1 MKEGKS
7 TILIIDD
14 IASNIYAL
22 ENLLATDNR
31 TFLQATSG
39 NQGLKIALN
48 QPVDL
53 IILDVQ
59 MPEMDGFEVANMLK
73 SNKRTKDIPILFASA
88 EFKEQKNILKGLE
101 EGAIDYLFKPLDP
114 EITKAKVT
122 MLIQLE
128 LQRKKL
134 VETNN
139 ALEKSYILINNCI
152 DIICTIDATTFEFDE
167 FNVAMSDILGYTPKE
182 ISKHTLLFYLSDED
196 KIRVSDFK
204 KSDEKT
210 LSFETKVMCKDQ
222 SYRCLQW
229 NILIKGEKWFS
240 NARDITER
248 KKKEI
253 EIIRLN
259 ENLRENVIQ
268 LENSNTELE
277 SFSYSVS
284 HDLRAPLRAIN
295 NYSQMLEES
304 AGTEMNE
311 KSLRFL
317 GNIKRNATKMDH
329 LIDDLLEFSR
339 LGKKGIDKQP
349 IELKELV
356 QICLDEIPHA
366 NPNLTIKISDLP
378 IVQADYS
385 LLKQVMVNLLSN
397 AIKYSNK
404 KENPTIEV
412 GTFAHEGMH
421 AFYVKD
427 NGVGFDMQYM
437 DKLFGVFQRLHS
449 NKEFEGTGV
458 GLAIVKRIIEKHGGK
473 VWAEAKIDE
482 GATFFVTMPL

>member
-1 MKEGKS
+1 MKEGNS

-14 IASNIYAL
+14 ITSNIYAL
-22 ENLLATDNR
+22 ENLLLTENR
-31 TFLQATSG
+31 TFLKATSG
-39 NQGLKIALN
+39 GQGLKLALSN
-48 QPVDL
+48 SVDL

-59 MPEMDGFEVANMLK
+59 MPEMDGFEVAHMLK

-88 EFKEQKNILKGLE
+88 EYKEQKNILKGFE
-101 EGAIDYLFKPLDP
+101 EGAVDYLFKPLDP
-114 EITKAKVT
+114 EITKAKVS

-134 VETNN
+134 VETNT

-152 DIICTIDATTFEFDE
+152 DIICTIDATTLAFDE
-167 FNVAMSDILGYTPKE
+167 FNVAMTNILGYSAQE
-182 ISKHTLLFYLSDED
+182 ISSHTLLFYLTEED
-196 KIRVSDFK
+196 KVRIADFK
-204 KSDEKT
+204 KSNDTT

-222 SYRCLQW
+222 SFRCVHW
-229 NILIKGEKWFS
+229 NILIKGGKWFS

-248 KKKEI
+248 KKKEL
-253 EIIRLN
+253 EIVRLN
-259 ENLRENVIQ
+259 QHLQENVVQ
-268 LENSNTELE
+268 LERSNKELE

-295 NYSQMLEES
+295 NYSQMLEEAS
-304 AGTEMNE
+304 AKEMGD
-311 KSLRFL
+311 KSVRYLA
-317 GNIKRNATKMDH
+317 NIQRNATKMDH

-339 LGKKGIDKQP
+339 LGKKPIEKQQ
-349 IELKELV
+349 IELKQLI
-356 QICLDEIPHA
+356 QICVDEILLEHS
-366 NPNLTIKISDLP
+366 NLSVTILDLP

-404 KENPTIEV
+404 KEHPVIEV
-412 GTFAHEGMH
+412 GTFDKVGMH

-427 NGVGFDMQYM
+427 NGVGFDMQYI
-437 DKLFGVFQRLHS
+437 DKLFGVFQRLHT

-458 GLAIVKRIIEKHGGK
+458 GLAIVKRIVEKHGGT
-473 VWAEAKIDE
+473 VWAEAKVDE
-482 GATFFVTMPL
+482 GATFYVTLPQ

>member
-1 MKEGKS
+1 MKEGNS

-14 IASNIYAL
+14 ISSNIFAL
-22 ENLLATDNR
+22 ENLLMNNTR

-39 NQGLKIALN
+39 TEGLKMALSN
-48 QPVDL
+48 SVDL

-88 EFKEQKNILKGLE
+88 EFKEQKNMLKGLE

-114 EITKAKVT
+114 EITKAKVS

-152 DIICTIDATTFEFDE
+152 DIICTIDAEKFTFDE
-167 FNVAMSDILGYTPKE
+167 FNVAMTNILGYSTTE
-182 ISKHTLLFYLSDED
+182 ISHQTLLDYLTEED
-196 KIRVSDFK
+196 KIRIVNFK
-204 KSDEKT
+204 KDNEKT
-210 LSFETKVMCKDQ
+210 LSFETTVTCKDQ

-229 NILIKGEKWFS
+229 NILVKGTKWFA

-248 KKKEI
+248 KKKEV
-253 EIIRLN
+253 EIFLLN
-259 ENLRENVIQ
+259 EHLQENVKQ
-268 LENSNTELE
+268 LESTNKDLE

-295 NYSQMLEES
+295 NYAQMLEDTS
-304 AGTEMNE
+304 SNE
-311 KSLRFL
+311 LSEKATRFL
-317 GNIKRNATKMDH
+317 GKIQRNAFKMDT

-339 LGKKGIDKQP
+339 LGKKSLDKQP
-349 IELKELV
+349 LEMKELV
-356 QICLDEIPHA
+356 EICFEEMQIDKDKVTFILE
-366 NPNLTIKISDLP
+366 DLP
-378 IVQADYS
+378 VVQADYN
-385 LLKQVMVNLLSN
+385 LLKQVVVNLLSN

-404 KENPTIEV
+404 NPSPKVEV
-412 GTFAHEGMH
+412 GSFLKDNRNVY
-421 AFYVKD
+421 FIKD
-427 NGVGFDMQYM
+427 NGVGFDMNYSE
-437 DKLFGVFQRLHS
+437 KLFGVFQRLHTP
-449 NKEFEGTGV
+449 KEFEGTGV
-458 GLAIVKRIIEKHGGK
+458 GLAIVKRIIEKHGGEI
-473 VWAEAKIDE
+473 WAEARVNV
-482 GATFFVTMPL
+482 GATFYFFLTE